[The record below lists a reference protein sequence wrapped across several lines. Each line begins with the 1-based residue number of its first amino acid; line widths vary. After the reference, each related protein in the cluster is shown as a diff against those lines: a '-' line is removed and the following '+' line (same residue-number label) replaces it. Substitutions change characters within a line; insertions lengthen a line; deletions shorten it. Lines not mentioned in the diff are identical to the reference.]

1 MGKSFFL
8 ITSFITS
15 LLGAGST
22 YATGDYS
29 NAVIGQP
36 GVLEDVTH
44 TIGIEIHDNY
54 FSPSEINVK
63 KGETIR
69 FVVRNMGRMKH
80 KMVIDTIKNLKE
92 HAKMMRQDA
101 DAIPGGTN
109 QVILSPTETK
119 ELVWQFTHAGVV
131 DFACPFPGHFKGM
144 RGKIIVENK

>member
-1 MGKSFFL
+1 M
-8 ITSFITS
+8 TS

-22 YATGDYS
+22 YATEDYS

-36 GVLEDVTH
+36 SVLEDVTR